1 MIQSL
6 LRSALDGDA
15 VAPGALESAL
25 ECVLRGDFEPVPLA
39 GLLVLLATRPVEGP
53 LLAAAARVLRRH
65 RRAVSVQVRPLVDT
79 CGTGGD
85 GAGSFNVSTAA
96 AMVVA
101 AAGCAV
107 AKHGNRAASSK
118 VGSADVLEA
127 AGCALELQ
135 PEEAALL
142 LDATGFAFLFA
153 PAFHP
158 ALRHAAP
165 VRRALGV
172 RTLFNLL
179 GPLANPALAQ
189 CQLLGVYAP
198 SLTLPVAEAL
208 RELGS
213 AAALVVHCAGL
224 DEIGLHAATAGH
236 RLREGRIEP
245 FALQPEQLGLVRAP
259 LAAIA
264 GADTAAANAALLRA
278 SLGGDGGARSDV
290 VAINAAAALEVC
302 GAARD
307 LAHGLEV
314 ARQCMR
320 DGAALRV
327 LDRYAESST
336 RLAATRASGRQV
348 RA

>member
-1 MIQSL
+1 
-6 LRSALDGDA
+6 
-15 VAPGALESAL
+15 
-25 ECVLRGDFEPVPLA
+25 
-39 GLLVLLATRPVEGP
+39 
-53 LLAAAARVLRRH
+53 
-65 RRAVSVQVRPLVDT
+65 VSVQVRPLVDT

-96 AMVVA
+96 ALVVA

-107 AKHGNRAASSK
+107 AKHGNRAVSSK

-127 AGCALELQ
+127 AGCALDLP
-135 PEEAALL
+135 PEAAALL

-179 GPLANPALAQ
+179 GPLANPALAPF
-189 CQLLGVYAP
+189 QLLGVYAP
-198 SLTLPVAEAL
+198 ALTLPVAEAL
-208 RELGS
+208 RELGT
-213 AAALVVHCAGL
+213 AAALVVHCDGL
-224 DEIGLHAATAGH
+224 DEIGLHAATVGH

-245 FALQPEQLGLVRAP
+245 FRFEPEALGLPRAA

-264 GADTAAANAALLRA
+264 GTDSPAGNAALLRE
-278 SLGGDGGARSDV
+278 SLGGAAGARSDV
-290 VAINAAAALEVC
+290 VAVNAAAALELC

-307 LAHGLEV
+307 LAHGLAI
-314 ARQCMR
+314 ARRCQSS
-320 DGAALRV
+320 GAALRV
-327 LDRYAESST
+327 LERHAESST
-336 RLAATRASGRQV
+336 RLVESRQV

>member
-1 MIQSL
+1 MIPSL
-6 LRSALDGDA
+6 LRAALRGDA
-15 VAPGALESAL
+15 VTPDALELAL
-25 ECVLRGDFEPVPLA
+25 ERVLLGDFEPVPLA
-39 GLLVLLATRPVEGP
+39 GLLVWLATRPVEGP
-53 LLAAAARVLRRH
+53 LLAAAARALRRH
-65 RRAVSVQVRPLVDT
+65 RRAVAVQVRPLVDT

-85 GAGSFNVSTAA
+85 GSDSFNVSTAA

-107 AKHGNRAASSK
+107 AKHGNRAVSSK

-127 AGCALELQ
+127 AGCALELS
-135 PEEAALL
+135 PDEAATL

-158 ALRHAAP
+158 ALRHVAP

-179 GPLANPALAQ
+179 GPLANPALAP

-198 SLTLPVAEAL
+198 ELTLPMAAAL
-208 RELGS
+208 RELG
-213 AAALVVHCAGL
+213 ADAALVVHCDGL
-224 DEIGLHAATAGH
+224 DEIGLHAETTGH
-236 RLREGRIEP
+236 RLRAGRIEP
-245 FALQPEQLGLVRAP
+245 FRLDPQDLGLPRAP

-264 GADTAAANAALLRA
+264 GAGTAAGNAALLRA
-278 SLGGDGGARSDV
+278 SLGGGAGARSDV
-290 VAINAAAALEVC
+290 VALNAAAALELC

-307 LAHGLEV
+307 LAHGLAL
-314 ARQCMR
+314 ARECQCS
-320 DGAALRV
+320 GASLRV
-327 LDRYAESST
+327 LERTAETSA
-336 RLAATRASGRQV
+336 RLVAGRQV

>member
-1 MIQSL
+1 VM
-6 LRSALDGDA
+6 
-15 VAPGALESAL
+15 
-25 ECVLRGDFEPVPLA
+25 RGQFEPVQLA
-39 GLLVLLATRPVEGP
+39 GLLVALATRPVEGP
-53 LLAAAARVLRRH
+53 WLAAAARALRAH
-65 RRAVSVQVRPLVDT
+65 RIAVAVQVRPLVDT

-96 AMVVA
+96 AMIVA

-107 AKHGNRAASSK
+107 AKHGNRAVSSK

-135 PEEAALL
+135 PDEARLL
-142 LDATGFAFLFA
+142 LDATRFAFLFA
-153 PAFHP
+153 PGFHP

-179 GPLANPALAQ
+179 GPLVNPALAPF
-189 CQLLGVYAP
+189 QLLGVYAP

-208 RELGS
+208 RELGA

-224 DEIGLHAATAGH
+224 DEIGLHAATTGH

-245 FALQPEQLGLVRAP
+245 FRLEPDRLGLQRAP

-264 GADTAAANAALLRA
+264 GSDTAAANARLLRDA
-278 SLGGDGGARSDV
+278 LGGGGGARSDV
-290 VAINAAAALEVC
+290 VAVNAAAALELC
-302 GAARD
+302 GAVPD
-307 LAHGLEV
+307 LQHGLEA
-314 ARQCMR
+314 ARQCMH
-320 DGAALRV
+320 GGGALRV
-327 LDRYAESST
+327 LERYAESST
-336 RLAATRASGRQV
+336 RLVATRRV